1 MPAKVKVELI
11 NPSTNAVVD
20 TVVADGILPDVHKYI
35 STFGFPYIVKDT
47 PGSNLFWNTAF
58 IYQGIMCN
66 SEQVDS
72 SKSKCMFKPCIDV
85 TARGNYCTDAF
96 TVTASNVTY
105 KMGDLDKRYGYY
117 NNTLSGNTLDKC
129 VKVWEWDQ
137 NNGNGNIN
145 SICLTN
151 SPAAITYNKNF
162 PEDIVALPATA
173 TYPLSGITR
182 YSYFPT
188 DVPQIDSVNN
198 LATNSGDWIQ
208 SLINIDLPTSDKIA
222 CYQTTKN
229 IVFLKSLDADYT
241 YNGTTY
247 PAKRNEQQADGT
259 YITRVYYKVI
269 DKKWLFKYRQG
280 IFGSENTGND
290 TEVYHPLATYLSSH
304 IVAHSDGYIDI
315 NTGTSQVSEDSFF
328 FNVEDNAYAV
338 LGVSYDKRGANPPK
352 DYDAKV
358 NTSYFFKSR
367 YYVISGDTPALEV
380 FDSVH
385 STPIFGTGSTN
396 ATGKT
401 TSLFTKDKCVI
412 LRYYNTSS
420 SRKYNFIEKRT
431 LYEFN
436 LVWRNTLSMTAPA
449 NTSFASVSNSAI
461 DQIYGDGKYYAI
473 MYLYTGKNSTNARTA
488 PRASAIIDLASGAI
502 VGYATGLNVDSS
514 SYTLKHVYYDIES
527 PFRIYQMQNTSS
539 YDMKL
544 SMFTN
549 FFTMKCNLPRQI
561 VKTSDYKMRVTV
573 EIIPE

>member
-11 NPSTNAVVD
+11 NPTTEAVVES
-20 TVVADGILPDVHKYI
+20 VSADGILPDVHKYI

-58 IYQGIMCN
+58 IFQGIMCN

-96 TVTASNVTY
+96 TVTASDVTY
-105 KMGDLDKRYGYY
+105 KMGDLDKKYGYY

-182 YSYFPT
+182 YTYFPT
-188 DVPQIDSVNN
+188 AIPQIDSGGN

-208 SLINIDLPTSDKIA
+208 SLINVDLQTSDKIA

-229 IVFLKSLDADYT
+229 IVFLKALDADYT
-241 YNGTTY
+241 YNGITY

-290 TEVYHPLATYLSSH
+290 QEVYHPLATYLSSH
-304 IVAHSDGYIDI
+304 IVANSDGYIDI

-338 LGVSYDKRGANPPK
+338 LGVSYDTRGANPPT

-358 NTSYFFKSR
+358 YTSYFFKSR
-367 YYVISGDTPALEV
+367 YYVISGDTPTLEV

-385 STPIFGTGSTN
+385 STPIFGTGSTY

-401 TSLFTKDKCVI
+401 TSLFTKDKCII

-449 NTSFASVSNSAI
+449 NTKFTTVSNSAI

-488 PRASAIIDLASGAI
+488 PRASAIIDLDSGAI
-502 VGYATGLNVDSS
+502 VGYTTGLNVDSS
-514 SYTLKHVYYDIES
+514 SYTLKHIYYDIES
-527 PFRIYQMQNTSS
+527 PFRLYQMQSTYS

-549 FFTMKCNLPRQI
+549 FFTMKCNLPRTI